1 MNLRNAVQ
9 TLPHSLEP
17 FSYSVRFRLKAKR
30 CFVSEVVCPVQ
41 SFARL
46 SFRFFLRENRVS
58 RCSWIY
64 FIFFWVSGVSFL
76 LSFCAPLSFLWFLL
90 SLLNLGMSWAT
101 LATHRGCLGEVEY
114 NELYW
119 CWAKCRCCSMLSFC
133 CSFYT
138 TQLCGYQHTDEAACN
153 VASSPCCLLAHFPC
167 IASSIFIDC
176 LAPLN
181 WYRAVAAGAPC
192 ADSENCCIKV
202 SLIGGVESLDR
213 KLTTEELRILS
224 EGGRLDDASQSGSN
238 YTPDSGMF

>member
-17 FSYSVRFRLKAKR
+17 FSYSVRFKTESQEMLCVRSRLP
-30 CFVSEVVCPVQ
+30 SPIVCPTFI
-41 SFARL
+41 SFFSSGKQGFPL
-46 SFRFFLRENRVS
+46 FMDLF
-58 RCSWIY
+58 Y
-64 FIFFWVSGVSFL
+64 FFWVSGVSFL